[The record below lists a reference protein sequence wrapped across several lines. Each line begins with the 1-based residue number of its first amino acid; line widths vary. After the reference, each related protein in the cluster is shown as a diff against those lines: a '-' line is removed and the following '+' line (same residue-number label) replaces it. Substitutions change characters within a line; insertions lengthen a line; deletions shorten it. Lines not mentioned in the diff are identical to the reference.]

1 MEQMI
6 DRLIKRFVPEG
17 VPVGAALRAWYRQSG
32 YWYTTSFLVHAIG
45 FVSLAIILTLVS
57 GCPGIVRFASQPNE
71 TLTLESSNVE
81 EAVDLDVPRFEV
93 GQVLYEPQKL
103 SSDTLL
109 LGPQAPQKAIYID
122 DNETF
127 IEPGGGKPS
136 DLTGPKLG
144 GLGGFSLPRPG
155 PGGLGGVGVT
165 SGTSDTPG
173 AGGGLG
179 EGLGGRGQGSR
190 KALIG
195 TIGGTGP
202 SERAVAGGLN
212 WLARHQ
218 APAGNWSL
226 QHTKH
231 CKGGSCSGPGD
242 IAHDAGATAMA
253 LLAFQGAGETH
264 KGNGPYR
271 SRIQKGIS
279 WLIQH
284 QDKRTGDLS
293 AGTSQP
299 MYSHGLA
306 TIALC
311 EAYAMT
317 RDKSVGE
324 AANKAV
330 RFIERA
336 QNEATGGWRY
346 VPGQDG
352 DTSVLG
358 WQVMALKSGQMAGI
372 GVSSMAF
379 EGARRWLASVAE
391 GKDRGLYKY
400 QPYDQHGVTS
410 SMTAVGMLCQQ
421 YIGIARND
429 ASMLEGKQHLLANL
443 PDANL
448 NRDIY
453 YWYYATLVMHNFMGP
468 EWDRWNRQMRRTLID
483 TQCKGGCAEG
493 SWDPSHPTPDRWDR
507 AGRVYMTAFSTLT
520 LEVYYRYL
528 PLFKINQGA
537 EAPQPPDKMSLVIG
551 LPASPTP
558 DKPAKQTP

>member
-1 MEQMI
+1 MLHAI
-6 DRLIKRFVPEG
+6 NRLIRQFVPEG
-17 VPVGAALRAWYRQSG
+17 VPLTEAIRAWYHQSG

-45 FVSLAIILTLVS
+45 FVVL
-57 GCPGIVRFASQPNE
+57 GIVFSLLPNVLPTVFGPAPASE
-71 TLTLESSNVE
+71 TLTLEPASQGDGLE
-81 EAVDLDVPRFEV
+81 LEVPRFEI
-93 GQVLYEPQKL
+93 GDAPYEYTRLGP
-103 SSDTLL
+103 DTLL

-122 DNETF
+122 DSDTF
-127 IEPGGGKPS
+127 IAPGGGRPS
-136 DLTGPKLG
+136 DSSGPKLG
-144 GLGGFSLPRPG
+144 GLGGFSLPRRG
-155 PGGLGGVGVT
+155 PGGLGGLG
-165 SGTSDTPG
+165 SSDGTGDTPG

-190 KALIG
+190 KALAG
-195 TIGGTGP
+195 VSGGTGP

-226 QHTKH
+226 QHTKY

-242 IAHDAGATAMA
+242 INHDAGATAMV
-253 LLAFQGAGETH
+253 LLAFLGAGETH

-271 SRIQKGIS
+271 SRVQKGIS
-279 WLIQH
+279 WLIKH
-284 QDKRTGDLS
+284 QNPQTGDLS
-293 AGTSQP
+293 AGAPQP

-317 RDKSVGE
+317 RDKNIGE
-324 AANKAV
+324 AADKAV

-346 VPGQDG
+346 QPGEDG

-358 WQVMALKSGQMAGI
+358 WQVMALKSAQMAGI
-372 GVSSMAF
+372 GVNSLAF
-379 EGARRWLASVAE
+379 EGARKFLASVAE
-391 GKDRGLYKY
+391 GKHRGLYKY
-400 QPYDQHGVTS
+400 RPYDQHGIKP

-421 YIGIARND
+421 YIGIARD
-429 ASMLEGKQHLLANL
+429 DPSMVEGREFLLANL

-468 EWDRWNRQMRRTLID
+468 EWDRWNRPMRRTLID

-493 SWDPSHPTPDRWDR
+493 SWDPHQPSVDTWAR
-507 AGRVYMTAFSTLT
+507 AGRVYMTAMSVLT

-537 EAPQPPDKMSLVIG
+537 EPPQSPDKMSVAVG
-551 LPASPTP
+551 LPVVPDSP
-558 DKPAKQTP
+558 KQTQ